1 MTKQK
6 THCAVL
12 IIAITLVLMT
22 AFQMRQIIN
31 ERGLISQQYNAQEQA
46 LAQAKKVA
54 AQLESLAVGT
64 ARLAGEGNT
73 AAKNII
79 TGLANAGVTVNPNAT
94 EGQKSLEFRQPQA
107 PGAATNTPTAPAAE
121 PAPAAVGN

>member
-31 ERGLISQQYNAQEQA
+31 ERSVLSQQFDAQEQP

-79 TGLANAGVTVNPNAT
+79 AGLANVGVTVNPNAT

-107 PGAATNTPTAPAAE
+107 PAEKTNTPAKPSAD